1 MLRRNQLIGIPFDQ
15 NTKRS
20 NAVWVPFCGEP
31 AATTTGLA
39 RLAEISGAPVVPVFI
54 VRQPDCHSHRI
65 VIQDE
70 IPLVRG
76 TGGQVDVEQTTGRF
90 ARAIEEMVTQ
100 YPEQFLWT
108 HRRYRTRPDCST
120 PPFYDS

>member
-1 MLRRNQLIGIPFDQ
+1 
-15 NTKRS
+15 
-20 NAVWVPFCGEP
+20 VPFFGEP

-54 VRQPDCHSHRI
+54 VRQPDCRSHRI

-76 TGGQVDVEQTTGRF
+76 ADGQLDIEQTTARF
-90 ARAIEEMVTQ
+90 VRAIEEMVTQ

-108 HRRYRTRPDCST
+108 HRRYRTRPDCSM